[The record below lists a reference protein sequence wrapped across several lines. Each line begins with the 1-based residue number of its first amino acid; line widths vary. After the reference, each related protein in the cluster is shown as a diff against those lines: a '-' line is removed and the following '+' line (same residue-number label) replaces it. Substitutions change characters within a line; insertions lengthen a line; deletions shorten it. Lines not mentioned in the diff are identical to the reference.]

1 MQNVIRK
8 ENKFIDYL
16 IFFLIFIIFI
26 SYLQGYQCKY
36 IKPLICKA
44 PIINSLFAENGLI
57 ENIQSLF
64 LFLSIFILIRSF
76 KFFKIDNFLKIFILL
91 KVIALIYYLGEEI
104 SWGQHFFKWNTPE
117 IFNELNNQ
125 NETNLHNISNI
136 LDQLPRSLVIL
147 WCGFIPLI
155 FYFFRK
161 KIKFSNKLNLI
172 ILPSFKLLVVSL
184 ILLLFFLPDFIVDKM
199 NLHPG
204 HHVDG
209 KDVVEAKYYD
219 ILTFNFVERLS
230 EIQELIFCFYFFI
243 YTISLRENI
252 EEFNNYL
259 TNINDI
265 DKIK

>member
-1 MQNVIRK
+1 MQNDFRK
-8 ENKFIDYL
+8 DNKFIEYL
-16 IFFLIFIIFI
+16 IVSLIIIIFI
-26 SYLQGYQCKY
+26 SYVQGYQCKY

-44 PIINSLFAENGLI
+44 PVINSLFAENGLI
-57 ENIQSLF
+57 ENIQSLL

-76 KFFKIDNFLKIFILL
+76 RIFKRDNFLKVFIIF
-91 KVIALIYYLGEEI
+91 KVIALTYYFGEEI

-125 NETNLHNISNI
+125 NETNFHNISNL
-136 LDQLPRSLVIL
+136 LDQVPRSLVIL
-147 WCGFIPLI
+147 WCGFIPLV

-161 KIKFSNKLNLI
+161 KFRLSNKLNLI
-172 ILPSFKLLVVSL
+172 ILPNLKLLVVSL
-184 ILLLFFLPDFIVDKM
+184 ILLLFFLPDLLVDKM

-243 YTISLRENI
+243 YSIALSNFRG
-252 EEFNNYL
+252 NNE
-259 TNINDI
+259 II
-265 DKIK
+265 

>member
-1 MQNVIRK
+1 MQNDFRK
-8 ENKFIDYL
+8 DNKFIEYL
-16 IFFLIFIIFI
+16 IVSLIVIIFI
-26 SYLQGYQCKY
+26 SYVQGYQCKY

-44 PIINSLFAENGLI
+44 PVINSLFAENGLI
-57 ENIQSLF
+57 ENIQSLL

-76 KFFKIDNFLKIFILL
+76 RIFKSDNFLKVFIIFKI
-91 KVIALIYYLGEEI
+91 IALTYYFGEEI

-125 NETNLHNISNI
+125 NETNLHNISNL
-136 LDQLPRSLVIL
+136 LDQVPRSLVIL
-147 WCGFIPLI
+147 WCGFIPLV
-155 FYFFRK
+155 FYFFK
-161 KIKFSNKLNLI
+161 KRFDLSNKLNLI
-172 ILPSFKLLVVSL
+172 ILPNLKLLVVSL
-184 ILLLFFLPDFIVDKM
+184 ILLLFFLPDLLVDKM

-243 YTISLRENI
+243 YSIALSNFRG
-252 EEFNNYL
+252 NNERLYEKL
-259 TNINDI
+259 F
-265 DKIK
+265 KA

>member
-1 MQNVIRK
+1 MQNDFRK
-8 ENKFIDYL
+8 DNKFIEYL
-16 IFFLIFIIFI
+16 IVSLIVIIFI
-26 SYLQGYQCKY
+26 SYVQGYQCKY

-44 PIINSLFAENGLI
+44 PVINSLFAENGLI
-57 ENIQSLF
+57 ENIQSLL

-76 KFFKIDNFLKIFILL
+76 RIFKRDNFLKVFIIF
-91 KVIALIYYLGEEI
+91 KVIALTYYFGEEI

-125 NETNLHNISNI
+125 NETNFHNISNL
-136 LDQLPRSLVIL
+136 LDQVPRSLVIL
-147 WCGFIPLI
+147 WCGFIPLV

-161 KIKFSNKLNLI
+161 KFHLSNKLNLI
-172 ILPSFKLLVVSL
+172 ILPNLKLLVVSL
-184 ILLLFFLPDFIVDKM
+184 ILLLFFLPDLLVDKM

-243 YTISLRENI
+243 YSIALSNFRG
-252 EEFNNYL
+252 NNE
-259 TNINDI
+259 II
-265 DKIK
+265 

>member
-1 MQNVIRK
+1 MQNIIRK
-8 ENKFIDYL
+8 DNKFIDYL

-26 SYLQGYQCKY
+26 SYIQGYQCKY

-44 PIINSLFAENGLI
+44 PVINSMFAENGFI

-76 KFFKIDNFLKIFILL
+76 KIFKNDNFLKIFFLL
-91 KVIALIYYLGEEI
+91 KIIALIYYLGEEI

-125 NETNLHNISNI
+125 NETNFHNISNI

-161 KIKFSNKLNLI
+161 KFKLSNKLNLI
-172 ILPSFKLLVVSL
+172 ILPSLKLLVVSL

-243 YTISLRENI
+243 YTIALSKFRD
-252 EEFNNYL
+252 NN
-259 TNINDI
+259 
-265 DKIK
+265 KIL

>member
-1 MQNVIRK
+1 MQNVTKK
-8 ENKFIDYL
+8 ENKFIDNL

-26 SYLQGYQCKY
+26 SYIQGYQCKY

-44 PIINSLFAENGLI
+44 PVINSLFAENGLI

-64 LFLSIFILIRSF
+64 LFLSIFILIRN
-76 KFFKIDNFLKIFILL
+76 FKIFKSDNFLKIFIFL
-91 KVIALIYYLGEEI
+91 KVVALTYYLGEEI

-117 IFNELNNQ
+117 IFNDLNNQ
-125 NETNLHNISNI
+125 NETNLHNISNL
-136 LDQLPRSLVIL
+136 LDQLPRSLVII

-155 FYFFRK
+155 FYFLRK
-161 KIKFSNKLNLI
+161 KFKFSNILDLI
-172 ILPSFKLLVVSL
+172 ILPSLKLLVVSL

-243 YTISLRENI
+243 YSIALSKLRG
-252 EEFNNYL
+252 NN
-259 TNINDI
+259 
-265 DKIK
+265 KIL

>member
-1 MQNVIRK
+1 MQNFIRK
-8 ENKFIDYL
+8 ENKFIEYL
-16 IFFLIFIIFI
+16 LLFLIFIIFI
-26 SYLQGYQCKY
+26 SYVQGYQCKY

-76 KFFKIDNFLKIFILL
+76 KIFKRDNFLKIFIFL
-91 KVIALIYYLGEEI
+91 KVIALTYYFGEEI
-104 SWGQHFFKWNTPE
+104 SWGQHFFLWNTPE
-117 IFNELNNQ
+117 IFKELNNQ
-125 NETNLHNISNI
+125 NETNLHNISNL

-155 FYFFRK
+155 FYFLRK
-161 KIKFSNKLNLI
+161 KFNLSNKLNLI
-172 ILPSFKLLVVSL
+172 VLPSLKLLVVSL

-209 KDVVEAKYYD
+209 KDVIEAKYYD

-230 EIQELIFCFYFFI
+230 EIQELIFCFYFLI
-243 YTISLRENI
+243 YSISFKQAI
-252 EEFNNYL
+252 KNYY
-259 TNINDI
+259 
-265 DKIK
+265 

>member
-1 MQNVIRK
+1 MQNIIRK
-8 ENKFIDYL
+8 ENKFIEYIIL
-16 IFFLIFIIFI
+16 FLIFIIFI
-26 SYLQGYQCKY
+26 SYIQGYQCKY
-36 IKPLICKA
+36 IKPLICNM

-57 ENIQSLF
+57 ENIQSL
-64 LFLSIFILIRSF
+64 LLLISIFILVRG
-76 KFFKIDNFLKIFILL
+76 FKIFKNDNFLKIFILL
-91 KVIALIYYLGEEI
+91 KIIALTYYLGEEV

-117 IFNELNNQ
+117 IFTELNNQ
-125 NETNLHNISNI
+125 NETNLHNISNL

-147 WCGFIPLI
+147 WCGFIPLF

-161 KIKFSNKLNLI
+161 KLNFSNNLNLI
-172 ILPSFKLLVVSL
+172 ILPSLKLLVVSL

-209 KDVVEAKYYD
+209 KDVVEAKFYD

-243 YTISLRENI
+243 YAIALSKIRD
-252 EEFNNYL
+252 NN
-259 TNINDI
+259 
-265 DKIK
+265 KIL

>member
-1 MQNVIRK
+1 MQNDFRK
-8 ENKFIDYL
+8 DNKFIEYL
-16 IFFLIFIIFI
+16 IVSLIVIIFI
-26 SYLQGYQCKY
+26 SYVQGYQCKY
-36 IKPLICKA
+36 IKPLICTA
-44 PIINSLFAENGLI
+44 PVINSLFAENGLI
-57 ENIQSLF
+57 ENIQSLL

-76 KFFKIDNFLKIFILL
+76 RIFKRDNFLKVFIIF
-91 KVIALIYYLGEEI
+91 KVIALTYYFGEEI

-125 NETNLHNISNI
+125 NETNFHNISNL
-136 LDQLPRSLVIL
+136 LDQVPRSLVIL
-147 WCGFIPLI
+147 WCGFIPLV

-161 KIKFSNKLNLI
+161 KFRLSNKLNLI
-172 ILPSFKLLVVSL
+172 ILPNLKLLVVSL
-184 ILLLFFLPDFIVDKM
+184 ILLLFFLPDLLVDKM

-243 YTISLRENI
+243 YAIALSKIRD
-252 EEFNNYL
+252 NN
-259 TNINDI
+259 
-265 DKIK
+265 KI